1 MSTLLVMIC
10 FCWALAMSVIE
21 LAMSAVVEVGEE
33 TRYQS
38 SPNSWSVYL
47 KPPTTGVEASAKALG
62 AIVPPLSAMT
72 SGMPGPTVA
81 PPVPPTLWMVSS
93 VVPVALPPL
102 MTIWSDADPIP
113 PSVAFMAILA
123 PEPT

>member
-21 LAMSAVVEVGEE
+21 LAMSAVEVGEE

-38 SPNSWSVYL
+38 LPNSSSVYL

-62 AIVPPLSAMT
+62 AIVPPLTAMT

-81 PPVPPTLWMVSS
+81 PPFRQCCGW
-93 VVPVALPPL
+93 
-102 MTIWSDADPIP
+102 
-113 PSVAFMAILA
+113 
-123 PEPT
+123 